1 MVLLNQLWAFLRR
14 DYLLASSSRLAFV
27 WQIMSVAL
35 AAPTLYYLGRLIQPA
50 ASPHLA
56 PFGGDY
62 FGFVILGVGLFGFLS
77 AGMGATAVAIRQEQM
92 IGTMEGIMATPVS
105 PLRLVLG
112 ASLWQTLIAAVQTV
126 LYLLLGSLVFGI
138 DFGQVN
144 LLSTGVIFVL
154 AAATF
159 AALGIL
165 AAAFVLLFKYTDPI
179 TSALVGISALLA
191 GVFYPTSVLPPLL
204 QSLAHL
210 VPLTYALRG
219 IRLAALEGYGLV
231 ALRQEV
237 LVLLLFTA
245 LLLPMAGMVF
255 RWAVRYAKDSGTLS
269 GY

>member
-27 WQIMSVAL
+27 WQIMSVML

-77 AGMGATAVAIRQEQM
+77 AGMGAAAVAMRQEQV
-92 IGTMEGIMATPVS
+92 IGTMETIMATPLS

-112 ASLWQTLIAAVQTV
+112 ASLWQTIVAGIQTL
-126 LYLLLGSLVFGI
+126 LYLLLGGLVFGI
-138 DFGQVN
+138 DFSRAN
-144 LLSTGVIFVL
+144 LVGIAVVSLL
-154 AAATF
+154 AIATF
-159 AALGIL
+159 AALGVL
-165 AAAFVLLFKYTDPI
+165 AAAFVLLFKHTDPI
-179 TSALVGISALLA
+179 TSAIAGLSALVA

-204 QSLAHL
+204 QSLAQF

-219 IRLAALEGYGLV
+219 LRLAALEGYSLS
-231 ALRQEV
+231 ALWQEV
-237 LVLLLFTA
+237 LMLIFFAAA
-245 LLLPMAGMVF
+245 LLPLSALAL
-255 RWAVRYAKDSGTLS
+255 RWAVRYAKGTGTLG